1 MFGFLNFL
9 IFIDLID
16 FEIFECLFVDGMIFD
31 GRLIYLGIEVIVI
44 LIGVFLILFLFGRIN
59 VFFVGIGILDGL
71 IFVIGSIGI
80 FEGRGGCLIVGGK
93 MDDVLMFFFDVFFLG
108 GGGGNGIFV
117 GKIGSD
123 VDWGIGIFGGG

>member
-1 MFGFLNFL
+1 
-9 IFIDLID
+9 
-16 FEIFECLFVDGMIFD
+16 MIFD